1 MTRLSKD
8 AERQTQNE
16 GDRTSE
22 ERAPTVIR
30 NLDGWTSEEL
40 FAETLKRR
48 ARDPSALRVMQELTL
63 RAQLTAHVP

>member
-8 AERQTQNE
+8 AERQTKHE